1 LPLEKIAA
9 RLGVTPSSVIRRSYY
24 LRGLV
29 FRAGDL
35 RANLRQFRKE
45 RKRTD
50 RQALVAMR
58 NAMRKG
64 IPRNEAIARA
74 RKAGASLQS
83 LCDEL
88 GVTRQTIWRA
98 LVEHGVSR
106 APLRRNPLRV
116 KAALA
121 AMRAAI
127 SKGVTRNRAMAQ
139 AFKAGATLQAIADE
153 LQLSRQRAHQIVLW
167 EKALHRPSSL

>member
-1 LPLEKIAA
+1 
-9 RLGVTPSSVIRRSYY
+9 
-24 LRGLV
+24 
-29 FRAGDL
+29 
-35 RANLRQFRKE
+35 
-45 RKRTD
+45 
-50 RQALVAMR
+50 MR